1 MCLYAFLYFTEFSTV
16 NINYFCNQK
25 NTHTHTHTL
34 LLEGKKT
41 PSPFNFSRVFTPL
54 TEKYHHS
61 IPQMEREEDAG
72 PSFLCDAGHSSQKT
86 TDPQ

>member
-1 MCLYAFLYFTEFSTV
+1 
-16 NINYFCNQK
+16 
-25 NTHTHTHTL
+25 
-34 LLEGKKT
+34 LEGKKT